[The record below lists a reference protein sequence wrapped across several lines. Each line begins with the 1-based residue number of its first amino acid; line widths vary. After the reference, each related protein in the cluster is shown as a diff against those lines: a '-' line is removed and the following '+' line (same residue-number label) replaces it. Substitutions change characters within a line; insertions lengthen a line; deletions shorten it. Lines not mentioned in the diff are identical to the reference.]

1 MNKIKF
7 DGKVFI
13 HIRRGR
19 ISEKERIANKVDSI
33 IEQSKYAVTMLNY
46 PKPKKADV
54 VVVVVVVN
62 CRIFNIVIKVFK
74 NYAVIFIVNKIKEY

>member
-1 MNKIKF
+1 MKGNEQRRRDDYVSKVKY

-33 IEQSKYAVTMLNY
+33 IEQSKYAVTMLHY
-46 PKPKKADV
+46 PKPKKT
-54 VVVVVVVN
+54 
-62 CRIFNIVIKVFK
+62 KVTFK
-74 NYAVIFIVNKIKEY
+74 RAEFLIRLFQYNKNPSYN